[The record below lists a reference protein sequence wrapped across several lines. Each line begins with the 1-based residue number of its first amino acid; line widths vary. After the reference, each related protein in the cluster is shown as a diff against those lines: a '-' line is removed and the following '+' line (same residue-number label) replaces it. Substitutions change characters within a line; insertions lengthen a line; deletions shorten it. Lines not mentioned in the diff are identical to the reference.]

1 LSAIE
6 PRLKKGG
13 KYEMAT
19 LEMREGMT
27 IKPSIVRRLAREA
40 VALNQALGN
49 PTHAAKT
56 ASKRGYKSG

>member
-6 PRLKKGG
+6 PRLKKAG

-27 IKPSIVRRLAREA
+27 IEPSIVRRLARKA

-49 PTHAAKT
+49 PTHAAKST
-56 ASKRGYKSG
+56 LR